1 MAAAEDKAATIGAN
15 RDNPVRIPSSTP
27 KMEATEGRET
37 SAANLGVCVF
47 PQEGG
52 PLTLL
57 SRCVL
62 DNSQVLI
69 NCRNNRKLLARV
81 KAFDRHCNLLLTDV
95 REMWCE
101 VVRGGGQKKKQKTV
115 NRDRFISKLF
125 LRGDA
130 VILILKNPK

>member
-1 MAAAEDKAATIGAN
+1 MAAAEGDKGAALMVN
-15 RDNPVRIPSSTP
+15 RDNP
-27 KMEATEGRET
+27 
-37 SAANLGVCVF
+37 
-47 PQEGG
+47 EGG

-95 REMWCE
+95 REMWSE
-101 VVRGGGQKKKQKTV
+101 VSRGGGKRKQKVV